1 MWAEKECGQRKNVG
15 RERTWA
21 EEGAETVQRKGE
33 DGGARLELSKYSA
46 TVNQKDFKLT
56 VIEAALK
63 ASRHSST
70 NAMQCRWCSF
80 DDDHRCRKYVPA
92 LSCRSRSKS
101 PNLSTT
107 TKYNTQTKQQ
117 QKRQRVSTKS
127 RRTRERG
134 EIPTKDV
141 VVPFPPHFQSAARPS
156 PLRHQAARVVHVLWY
171 RAIDPQHGASVVATV
186 ATVATVAAV
195 AAVAVV
201 AVVVLSKKCFQQP
214 SGLLFG
220 PVPRFRR

>member
-1 MWAEKECGQRKNVG
+1 MRGWAGSVQRESVGRERMWAEKECGQKR
-15 RERTWA
+15 
-21 EEGAETVQRKGE
+21 VQRQYREK
-33 DGGARLELSKYSA
+33 AKMVVHCQNCPSTRQ

-117 QKRQRVSTKS
+117 QKRQRFSTKS

-134 EIPTKDV
+134 EIPTKDRRRTV
-141 VVPFPPHFQSAARPS
+141 PAALPKCCSTFPAPSSGGTRGPRFVVPCH
-156 PLRHQAARVVHVLWY
+156 
-171 RAIDPQHGASVVATV
+171 
-186 ATVATVAAV
+186 
-195 AAVAVV
+195 
-201 AVVVLSKKCFQQP
+201 
-214 SGLLFG
+214 
-220 PVPRFRR
+220 

>member
-1 MWAEKECGQRKNVG
+1 M
-15 RERTWA
+15 WA
-21 EEGAETVQRKGE
+21 EEGAETVQRKSE
-33 DGGARLELSKYSA
+33 DGGALLELSKYSA

-107 TKYNTQTKQQ
+107 TKYNKIQHTDKATTKKTKIQHQ
-117 QKRQRVSTKS
+117 IEENKRKRRNSNKRR
-127 RRTRERG
+127 RRTVPAALPKCCSTFPAPSSGGTHGPRF
-134 EIPTKDV
+134 
-141 VVPFPPHFQSAARPS
+141 VVPCH
-156 PLRHQAARVVHVLWY
+156 
-171 RAIDPQHGASVVATV
+171 
-186 ATVATVAAV
+186 
-195 AAVAVV
+195 
-201 AVVVLSKKCFQQP
+201 
-214 SGLLFG
+214 
-220 PVPRFRR
+220 